1 MPVWLRTDAAVSRP
15 LSSVVLLAPRTRA
28 IGAVGVFTPGNNM
41 LWAPLYCGGLALAAA
56 RASPAWDSRH
66 REPTRGA

>member
-1 MPVWLRTDAAVSRP
+1 VPVWLRIDAAVSRP

-41 LWAPLYCGGLALAAA
+41 L
-56 RASPAWDSRH
+56 
-66 REPTRGA
+66 